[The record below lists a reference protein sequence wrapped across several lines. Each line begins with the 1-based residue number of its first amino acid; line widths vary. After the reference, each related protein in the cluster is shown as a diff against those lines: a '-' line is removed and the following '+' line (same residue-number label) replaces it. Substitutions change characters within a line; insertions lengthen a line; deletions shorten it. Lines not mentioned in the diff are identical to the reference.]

1 MKKIFRYTEK
11 KLLIS
16 CYSDELEQICK
27 NKLIAVKVIEN
38 FYTSYSNFNVY
49 LKILIVFHLVLLFFI
64 NFVIFTGLLFL
75 KYNNFNIIFKLVQKI
90 PFIKNIHNFIIANLL
105 LHFERSDNVH

>member
-1 MKKIFRYTEK
+1 MKNFFSHTEK
-11 KLLIS
+11 KLLVS
-16 CYSDELEQICK
+16 CYSGELDQICK
-27 NKLIAVKVIEN
+27 DKLTAVKVIEN

-49 LKILIVFHLVLLFFI
+49 LKILIVFHLVLLFLL

-75 KYNNFNIIFKLVQKI
+75 KYNNFNIVFKLVQKI

-105 LHFERSDNVH
+105 LHFERSNNVH